1 MMRKPPSCCCFHY
14 SLQQPLALPRK
25 KGRISIALSHFFPS
39 SLANIC
45 DCRDLDLPGAHE
57 LIMNALVT
65 ERHAAFSFPSEL
77 EWWSLSPTLKP
88 TVHEL
93 MPGYH
98 VFFKQQASQQQAM
111 HMPQWFSSGKVKIL
125 EEYHFKRQT
134 LDSSQRFPSPVWLHT
149 PTSHLALRYLLD
161 SQWTGTAHCLTE
173 NWSMTKCI
181 NFLQG
186 QWGELAHRGP
196 LSAEADTDVEHFGSE
211 RGKKKKTASQM
222 LKPLTKIYRE
232 TAHKPHTHFDCNLT
246 SSSKLH
252 FCGNHDP

>member
-1 MMRKPPSCCCFHY
+1 
-14 SLQQPLALPRK
+14 
-25 KGRISIALSHFFPS
+25 
-39 SLANIC
+39 
-45 DCRDLDLPGAHE
+45 
-57 LIMNALVT
+57 MNALVT
-65 ERHAAFSFPSEL
+65 ERHAAFSVPSEL

-98 VFFKQQASQQQAM
+98 VFFKQQASQQHAM

-134 LDSSQRFPSPVWLHT
+134 LDSSQRFPSPLWLHT
-149 PTSHLALRYLLD
+149 PTSHLALRRLLD
-161 SQWTGTAHCLTE
+161 SPWTGTAHCLTE

-186 QWGELAHRGP
+186 QWGALAHRGP
-196 LSAEADTDVEHFGSE
+196 LSGEADTDVGHFGPE
-211 RGKKKKTASQM
+211 RGKKKTASQM

-232 TAHKPHTHFDCNLT
+232 AAHKPHTPFDCNLT